1 MDKSKIALVT
11 LAVLIAMGAAVGGAT
26 ITVCDTGCNS
36 TSIQIALDLAV
47 DGDTVFVYN
56 GVYPE
61 KVTVYNSVNLLGE
74 DKASTILE
82 GELACEEGGTIPE
95 VIRVLVDNVNIE
107 GFTVRKGYM
116 GISFYYSQGGTVTD
130 TNLSDNHLYGI
141 YLRNTRDITLLNNI
155 VSGSLVGFYSTQS
168 SGNLIYNNLFD
179 NEINAIDDSLSTW
192 NVSKQPGPNIVGGP
206 YLGGNYWS
214 DFNGIDVNG
223 DGLGDTEIP
232 YTSTV
237 NATEP
242 DGSWVLNTY
251 LSSGGDYLPL
261 VPPALE
267 GCSNLTVQADRH
279 VVQSGSHPPAEKYPI
294 TNMDVGVFNKTQILA
309 DGLSASWHNYKTI
322 WTNYTPVSSGLTNQN
337 GSIKF
342 ILPSG
347 DYMVIANYS
356 AGGIFPGVSASDLAC
371 GQDMKKYIQ
380 VIEKSTGEKVPAKYT
395 KKTGSELLIIE
406 PEYIEWDSTSELY
419 PFVFDSIGD
428 WNVTTA
434 VYPPE
439 GFVTDHEALYEE
451 VLSELE
457 ALQFNITDVGSE
469 WVDTIVTHEI
479 KHKGKK
485 EKVHSKIGVKRKVG
499 LDKEKKEKPDKPE
512 EKGPLGSLPPPSLN
526 ALEYASTTSTTFS
539 TTTTTLENRAF
550 KVEKEES
557 PGSEEG
563 GEVDLKQFFKKLVN
577 KIFER
582 L

>member
-1 MDKSKIALVT
+1 MEKTQIALVT
-11 LAVLIAMGAAVGGAT
+11 LAILVAIGTVVSGTT
-26 ITVCDTGCNS
+26 ITVCDTGCN
-36 TSIQIALDLAV
+36 TTNIQTGLDLAV
-47 DGDTVFVYN
+47 DGETVFVHS
-56 GVYPE
+56 GVYNE
-61 KVTVYNSVNLLGE
+61 SVVVYNSVNLVGE
-74 DKASTILE
+74 DMTSTILE
-82 GELACEEGGTIPE
+82 GELACDDGGTFPE
-95 VIRVLVDNVNIE
+95 VIRVLADNVNIE

-116 GISFYYSQGGTVTD
+116 GISFYYSQGGTVTE

-141 YLRNTRDITLLNNI
+141 YLRNTRDITLWNNI

-168 SGNLIYNNLFD
+168 SGNLIFNNLFD

-214 DFNGIDVNG
+214 DSNGIDLNG
-223 DGLGDTEIP
+223 DGLSDTEIP

-242 DGSWVLNTY
+242 DGGWALNTY

-261 VPPALE
+261 VPPSLE

-279 VVQSGSHPPAEKYPI
+279 IVHSGSHPASEKYPI
-294 TNMDVGVFNKTQILA
+294 TNLDVSVFNKTQILA

-322 WTNYTPVSSGLTNQN
+322 WTNYTPVSSGLTNPN
-337 GSIKF
+337 GSVVF
-342 ILPSG
+342 VLPAG
-347 DYMVIANYS
+347 NYMVIANYS
-356 AGGIFPGVSASDLAC
+356 AGSIFPGVSASDLAC
-371 GQDMKKYIQ
+371 GQVMNKYLQ

-406 PEYIEWDSTSELY
+406 PEYIEWDSISELY
-419 PFVFDSIGD
+419 PFVFDSVGD
-428 WNVTTA
+428 WNVTTV

-439 GFVTDHEALYEE
+439 GFVADHDNLYEE
-451 VLSELE
+451 VLSEIE

-469 WVDTIVTHEI
+469 WIDTLVTHEI

-485 EKVHSKIGVKRKVG
+485 EKVHSKIGVKRKVSSG
-499 LDKEKKEKPDKPE
+499 EKKEKPDKTE
-512 EKGPLGSLPPPSLN
+512 EKDPLGSLTPPSLN

-539 TTTTTLENRAF
+539 TTTTTLENRTF
-550 KVEKEES
+550 NVEKKDS
-557 PGSEEG
+557 PGSEDG
-563 GEVDLKQFFKKLVN
+563 GKVDLKQFFEKLVN